1 MKSVTKY
8 ALTFCALFGLAT
20 PAWADLAEHAL
31 RNAAR
36 DFSVPEHPPQPAP
49 ASEDEI
55 ALGRML
61 FEDKALSLGGDISCR
76 DCHLDQFGSAD
87 GLPNAIGVG
96 GVGSG
101 DQRLDSGGRIVPRNT
116 LPFWGRGSPGFDVF
130 FWDGKVEVTDQGVRS
145 QFGDHEPS
153 SDPLV
158 VAAHLPVT
166 EFSEMLNDAPDDDAS
181 QFEQETVGAAQ
192 ALYQRITRALMT
204 SPKTQDAMR
213 QVYGLEPEQ
222 VRYTNVAQ
230 AIATFIRH
238 EFRLRDTRFQ
248 RFLRGEESLSEA
260 ELKGGLV
267 FFGKGRCAVCH
278 QGAYFSDFDFHP
290 VPLPQVGFG
299 KNGFGIDYGRF
310 NVTHDP
316 ADLYAFRTPPLINV
330 SQTAPYG
337 HAGALPTMADAVRA
351 HSDPLALINS
361 QEMAP
366 LERHEFF
373 KRMMA
378 AEKVRPLMNFL
389 SDEDIEMVV
398 AFLKTLD
405 LVKD

>member
-1 MKSVTKY
+1 M
-8 ALTFCALFGLAT
+8 LCAFLGLAT
-20 PAWADLAEHAL
+20 PARAELREQAL

-36 DFSVPEHPPQPAP
+36 DFSVPEQPPQPAP
-49 ASEDEI
+49 ASDEEI

-61 FEDKALSLGGDISCR
+61 FESKALSLGGDISCR

-96 GVGSG
+96 GIGAG
-101 DQRLDSGGRIVPRNT
+101 NDRLQSGGRIVPRNT
-116 LPFWGRGSPGFDVF
+116 LPFWGRGSPGFTVF
-130 FWDGKVEVTDQGVRS
+130 FWDGKVEVTDQGIRS
-145 QFGDHEPS
+145 QFGNQEPS
-153 SDPLV
+153 DDPLV

-166 EFSEMLNDAPDDDAS
+166 EFSEMLNDSPQDDAS
-181 QFEQETVGAAQ
+181 QFEQETVDAAQ
-192 ALYQRITRALMT
+192 ALYQRITASLMA
-204 SPKTQDAMR
+204 SPQVQEAMR
-213 QVYGLEPEQ
+213 GVYGLDPGQ
-222 VRYTNVAQ
+222 VRYTHVAQ
-230 AIATFIRH
+230 AIATFIRQ

-248 RFLRGEESLSEA
+248 RFLRGEESLSDS

-267 FFGKGRCAVCH
+267 FFGQGRCAVCH

-290 VPLPQVGFG
+290 LPFPQVGFG
-299 KNGFGIDYGRF
+299 KNGFGVDYGRF

-316 ADLYAFRTPPLINV
+316 DDLYAFRTPPLINV

-337 HAGALPTMADAVRA
+337 HAGALPTLADAVRA

-361 QEMAP
+361 QQMTP

-378 AEKVRPLMNFL
+378 AEKIRPLINFL
-389 SDEDIEMVV
+389 SDEDIEAVV

-405 LVKD
+405 LIKD